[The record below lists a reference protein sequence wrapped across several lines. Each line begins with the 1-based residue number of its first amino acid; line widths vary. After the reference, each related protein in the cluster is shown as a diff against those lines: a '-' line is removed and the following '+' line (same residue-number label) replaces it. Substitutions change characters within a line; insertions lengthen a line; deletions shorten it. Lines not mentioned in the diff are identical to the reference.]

1 LARKAIYKHAT
12 PVDANAY
19 PDDGTSPV
27 GTTEWNE
34 DPAPQGM
41 YGNTPTSATVTID
54 SAGLLTPTD
63 SVTVATSYSGSSDA
77 IAKIALANTNEYDLI
92 YLFGNASH
100 VVTLTHT
107 ASPSADGHV
116 FTVGGADE
124 ILSVTKPT
132 ILMRKGVYWY
142 GFGGGGASTPTDI
155 TVADTT
161 DTTCFPALFE
171 SATGDLAPKTDA
183 GLAYNAGTGVLTAT
197 GFAGPITGAVT
208 GNVTGNAS
216 GTALTVTQAA
226 QSAITSTGTL
236 TGLTL
241 SGALTGTDVVLSGRL
256 KADKGADV
264 ASATAMT
271 LGADGNTFDITGTT
285 TIVTIP
291 STNWAVGNLIH
302 LQFDGVLTVTHSS
315 ATDSILLGDQGNM
328 TTAAGDVLSLFFN
341 GTNWVEISRS
351 SVSSGGG
358 ATIVHTF
365 VNTTTTGYLGTASSF
380 GTVGAGDRDIY
391 IKKIDTYNEGVFTKI
406 WKNGSAVEVQIA

>member
-1 LARKAIYKHAT
+1 LARKAIYKHVKEINT
-12 PVDANAY
+12 SSF
-19 PDDGTSPV
+19 PDDGTSQV
-27 GTTEWNE
+27 GTNEWNA
-34 DPAPQGM
+34 DPHQSGM
-41 YGNTPTSATVTID
+41 YGNTPTTTTVTID
-54 SAGLLTPTD
+54 SAGVLTPTD

-92 YLFGNASH
+92 YLFGNTSH

-107 ASPSADGHV
+107 ASPSADGHI

-197 GFAGPITGAVT
+197 GFAGPITG
-208 GNVTGNAS
+208 NVTGNAS

-236 TGLTL
+236 TGLTM
-241 SGALTGTDVVLSGRL
+241 SGAIAMG
-256 KADKGADV
+256 GADITNGGV
-264 ASATAMT
+264 IYLTEQAEAESSIAGKGQLWVDTQSPNKLMFTDDADTDFDLTA
-271 LGADGNTFDITGTT
+271 
-285 TIVTIP
+285 
-291 STNWAVGNLIH
+291 
-302 LQFDGVLTVTHSS
+302 
-315 ATDSILLGDQGNM
+315 
-328 TTAAGDVLSLFFN
+328 
-341 GTNWVEISRS
+341 
-351 SVSSGGG
+351 GGG
-358 ATIVHTF
+358 DTIVHEFT
-365 VNTTTTGYLGTASSF
+365 NTTTTGYLGTASSF
-380 GTVGAGDRDIY
+380 GTVGAGIRDIY
-391 IKKIDTYNEGVFTKI
+391 IKKIDSNNEGVFTKI
-406 WKNGSAVEVQIA
+406 WKNGSAVEVQLA